1 MKIFVAGP
9 RVVKKLDTNIEK
21 KLMNIIEKNYTLLV
35 GDATGVDK
43 LIQEFMHRENY
54 NNLIIYASQGK
65 ARNNIGNWEVNKVV
79 VEENVKGFD
88 FYAAKDRKM
97 AVDADYGFMI
107 WNGKSKGTLNNMV
120 NITKAEKEILL
131 YYIPHKKFY
140 LIKNLDEVK
149 KIASVN
155 GNEVTAIFDK
165 LNDKNEPL
173 TDKERYKQVSMF

>member
-9 RVVKKLDTNIEK
+9 RAVKELDTNIEK
-21 KLMNIIEKNYTLLV
+21 RLTDIIKKDYTLLV
-35 GDATGVDK
+35 GDAIGVDK
-43 LIQEFMHRENY
+43 LIQKFMHQKKY
-54 NNLIIYASQGK
+54 NNLIIYASKGK
-65 ARNNIGNWEVNKVV
+65 VRNNIGNWEVQKVT
-79 VEENVKGFD
+79 VEESIKGFD
-88 FYAAKDRKM
+88 FYAAKDKKM

-107 WNGKSKGTLNNMV
+107 WNGKSKGTLNNMI
-120 NITKAEKEILL
+120 NLTKRGKEILL

-165 LNDKNEPL
+165 LNDKNVPFM
-173 TDKERYKQVSMF
+173 DKERYVQDSMF